1 MISKYNKCYGK
12 KQGNFL
18 RNLDKN
24 YFSNIIGLDNDND
37 LLYNFN
43 IFVYKKGIL
52 GINEPSCHLV
62 NEDWTISLFISLK
75 DWKLINDDWS
85 NYPTLHKQFNAWLG
99 RHHWCT
105 TKLSNKKIV
114 IWQWKM
120 VNIKK

>member
-37 LLYNFN
+37 LLYKFN

-62 NEDWTISLFISLK
+62 NEDWTISLFISSLPC
-75 DWKLINDDWS
+75 DND
-85 NYPTLHKQFNAWLG
+85 LAI
-99 RHHWCT
+99 
-105 TKLSNKKIV
+105 LSNLQTINV
-114 IWQWKM
+114 SP
-120 VNIKK
+120 